1 MFFLINFFFSPTISF
16 EILLSFF
23 LYFQAEI
30 VIIVLVKIV
39 CILIA
44 VAYFTIAE
52 RKVMASIQRRM
63 GPNVEGGPF
72 GILQPLADGLKL
84 FIKEL
89 IIPSRANIF
98 IFLLAPILIFML
110 SIAG

>member
-1 MFFLINFFFSPTISF
+1 MYFLLNFYVFFQITLEIIYNFFLFF
-16 EILLSFF
+16 
-23 LYFQAEI
+23 QVEI
-30 VIIVLVKIV
+30 VIIVLMKII

-89 IIPSRANIF
+89 IIPGRANIF
-98 IFLLAPILIFML
+98 IFILAPILIFML

>member
-1 MFFLINFFFSPTISF
+1 MLLNNIWLLNNNIINVLFFDLMVIPI
-16 EILLSFF
+16 ILLK
-23 LYFQAEI
+23 
-30 VIIVLVKIV
+30 II

-52 RKVMASIQRRM
+52 RKVMAAIQRRL

-84 FIKEL
+84 VIKEL
-89 IIPSRANIF
+89 IIPGRANVF
-98 IFLLAPILIFML
+98 IFLLAPIIIFTLSLI
-110 SIAG
+110 G